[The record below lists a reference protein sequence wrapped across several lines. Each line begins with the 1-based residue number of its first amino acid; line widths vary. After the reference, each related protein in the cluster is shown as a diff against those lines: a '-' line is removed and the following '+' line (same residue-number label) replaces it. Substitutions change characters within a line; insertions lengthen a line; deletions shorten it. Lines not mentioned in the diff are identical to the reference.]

1 MLYRCQPVKGCENMA
16 LYTARYESPKGD
28 NPQSGEFTFESA
40 HPMNSK
46 ANVQD
51 ARFRM
56 LDIFGK
62 QAVSWQIVQVERA
75 ATHADE
81 DYLQPTLDFREPE
94 HKRKH
99 HVVQRG
105 TL

>member
-1 MLYRCQPVKGCENMA
+1 MGAYVA
-16 LYTARYESPKGD
+16 HYESPKGD
-28 NPQSGEFTFESA
+28 NPQSGEFAFESV

-51 ARFRM
+51 ARFKM

-62 QAVSWQIVQVERA
+62 EAVSWQITRVERGSA
-75 ATHADE
+75 ATAKSDD